1 MHIHMTAWEKN
12 GLVIFIITFFQ
23 SKQFIKS
30 VPFVF
35 IIVIIAAVIIAI
47 IIRNQGTNKSLRGF
61 SFIVKPIFAL
71 ENIKDTS
78 FF

>member
-1 MHIHMTAWEKN
+1 MTAWEKN
-12 GLVIFIITFFQ
+12 SLVIFIITFFQ

-30 VPFVF
+30 VSFVF
-35 IIVIIAAVIIAI
+35 IIVIIAAVIIVI
-47 IIRNQGTNKSLRGF
+47 IIAGYFLGKKIFLRGF

-71 ENIKDTS
+71 ENIKDRS